1 MTINPKTPSA
11 RARQQKIQMNAQK
24 AAVNAAMRKA
34 LKAAKV
40 PKTKP
45 MKSVRQTRPTKGDGA
60 GLLILIYLLQKKW
73 FWCIVLIFVM
83 YGWLFV

>member
-1 MTINPKTPSA
+1 MTINPKTPSG
-11 RARQQKIQMNAQK
+11 RARQQRIQMNAQK
-24 AAVNAAMRKA
+24 AAVGVATRKA

-45 MKSVRQTRPTKGDGA
+45 MRSVKQRRAAKSDGS
-60 GLLILIYLLQKKW
+60 GLLLIYLLQKKW
-73 FWCIVLIFVM
+73 FWCIVVIVVM